1 VTAASTAQLAILLV
15 DARHGIVEQTR
26 RHATLAHLLGIPHL
40 VVAVNKMDLV
50 EWREDAFDAIVAD
63 FRAFAART
71 GIVEDIRFVP
81 MSALDGD
88 MVVDRGEHLDWYDG
102 PTLLQVLETAELP
115 AFVVMS
121 TGAGEAHVLNL
132 CVAQAYRGQGIGGLL
147 LEQLL
152 EFAGSLGVGEVFLEV
167 RPSNTSAIRLYQSLG
182 FSQIGI
188 RRGYYQ
194 AVGGREDAVVL
205 RRLLGKRRT

>member
-1 VTAASTAQLAILLV
+1 MAGVRDRPAPPLV
-15 DARHGIVEQTR
+15 
-26 RHATLAHLLGIPHL
+26 L
-40 VVAVNKMDLV
+40 
-50 EWREDAFDAIVAD
+50 
-63 FRAFAART
+63 
-71 GIVEDIRFVP
+71 IR
-81 MSALDGD
+81 D
-88 MVVDRGEHLDWYDG
+88 MVHPDVPQVMENERASYDFPWTDGIFRDCLRVGYLCYVIEHDDRLIGHG
-102 PTLLQVLETAELP
+102 
-115 AFVVMS
+115 VMS

-147 LEQLL
+147 LEQLM